1 MLLTFSPLLTRFTL
15 PFGLPAFS
23 ISSIQHSSAGRCRPS
38 QRFLRPADSSY
49 VVGPSVPNDNDDDD
63 DAMIADDTS
72 TPRRI
77 SRPKLDA
84 QCFPDWTGYTYSLF
98 FDRAPKW
105 RRVQSCLRS
114 CIPSSRSCP
123 RVLPSSSSRFCV
135 CRSSSR
141 LATFRS
147 GRVPGRYSQLRLDF
161 RSLGRTTGTR

>member
-1 MLLTFSPLLTRFTL
+1 MDWYSFCSIAPNNHLLSLGEISRKQVDTARVTHLLPLTRFTL

-23 ISSIQHSSAGRCRPS
+23 VSSIQHSSAGRCRPS

-98 FDRAPKW
+98 FDRAPKCDEFNHVYEAVF
-105 RRVQSCLRS
+105 RPPVLVQESF
-114 CIPSSRSCP
+114 P
-123 RVLPSSSSRFCV
+123 
-135 CRSSSR
+135 
-141 LATFRS
+141 
-147 GRVPGRYSQLRLDF
+147 LRLLASASAGP
-161 RSLGRTTGTR
+161 RLV